1 MAALSKLKNN
11 IAKDISTPDHNNI
24 NLQSRTEWVYD
35 CFCFEIHIIRIEGS
49 FEDGATKRVVR
60 WKPSMGRAR
69 LSLLSGWARYEI
81 SFIPT
86 AKAFT
91 SSPYFTSLAQLGPS
105 SLPRFKNTNRESVH
119 LLASGFFQG
128 GHYVLRRGKLSCH
141 GSTL

>member
-1 MAALSKLKNN
+1 MKAAGSSTQPVAALSKLKNN

-60 WKPSMGRAR
+60 WKPPSMGRAR

-91 SSPYFTSLAQLGPS
+91 SSPYFTSLA
-105 SLPRFKNTNRESVH
+105 
-119 LLASGFFQG
+119 
-128 GHYVLRRGKLSCH
+128 LS
-141 GSTL
+141 

>member
-1 MAALSKLKNN
+1 MKAAGSSTQPVAALSKLKNN

-60 WKPSMGRAR
+60 WKPSLNGAR

-91 SSPYFTSLAQLGPS
+91 SSPYFTSLA
-105 SLPRFKNTNRESVH
+105 
-119 LLASGFFQG
+119 
-128 GHYVLRRGKLSCH
+128 LS
-141 GSTL
+141 